1 MYTLILNGWL
11 WFHYCKLH
19 KLFRGRWPTD
29 SSVIELDGATYVQ
42 LPHWDTLQL
51 FEQDIGTLKRS
62 LSNKTRR
69 FSRISEIALV
79 THRHRNHWPALPPSL
94 PPFLVVSLC
103 GPCLCYNNNNIHK
116 FCCVRV
122 WICDR
127 DLLPLCDVTVAG
139 DVPVSL
145 VSAQMP
151 LFLLLWPYSVWTAAV
166 GAMMAKCCCL
176 DGEEMTLRCGSSW
189 GGEDCYWRSRVVR
202 GNTVCITEMGRM
214 MLLRGRYS
222 DLQLF

>member
-1 MYTLILNGWL
+1 MYKLHPLLLLIGFPRFFSFFFGCSYVHSNFEWL
-11 WFHYCKLH
+11 IFIPLLRYYCKLH

-29 SSVIELDGATYVQ
+29 SSVIELDGATYLQ
-42 LPHWDTLQL
+42 LPHRDTLQL

-62 LSNKTRR
+62 LSNKSRR

-79 THRHRNHWPALPPSL
+79 THRHRKHWPALPPSL

-103 GPCLCYNNNNIHK
+103 GPCPCNNNYIHK

-139 DVPVSL
+139 DVLVSL
-145 VSAQMP
+145 VSAKIP
-151 LFLLLWPYSVWTAAV
+151 LFLLLWPN
-166 GAMMAKCCCL
+166 CL
-176 DGEEMTLRCGSSW
+176 DCCRGGDDGQMVLFGEEMTLRSGL
-189 GGEDCYWRSRVVR
+189 GGEDCY
-202 GNTVCITEMGRM
+202 
-214 MLLRGRYS
+214 
-222 DLQLF
+222 